1 MWRTAYPLIPLGKG
15 DRGDSS
21 GRGGVRNGGL
31 WWPEWTSEGD
41 GLLLAVAGDFAV
53 VSLEELA
60 GLLELRGSF
69 RW

>member
-15 DRGDSS
+15 DQGDSS
-21 GRGGVRNGGL
+21 GRGGVENGGL

-41 GLLLAVAGDFAV
+41 GLLLAVAGDSAV
-53 VSLEELA
+53 VSLEELV